1 MLAIFSKEIM
11 IITEKLETIKRL
23 IGHDDIL
30 NKRIRRGLVNG
41 GSTLLKWLIRTPGAN
56 DTEHYD
62 NAIKFLLNQ
71 NHETQVLP
79 QRHLPKTQLISP
91 AHH

>member
-71 NHETQVLP
+71 
-79 QRHLPKTQLISP
+79 KS
-91 AHH
+91 

>member
-1 MLAIFSKEIM
+1 MLAISSKEIK

-41 GSTLLKWLIRTPGAN
+41 GSTLLKWLIRTPDAN